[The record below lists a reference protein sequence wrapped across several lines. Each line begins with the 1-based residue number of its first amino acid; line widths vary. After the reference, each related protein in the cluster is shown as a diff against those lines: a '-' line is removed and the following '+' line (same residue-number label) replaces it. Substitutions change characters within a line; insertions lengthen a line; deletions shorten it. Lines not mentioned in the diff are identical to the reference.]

1 MINQIM
7 LALTGVVAIYLTQQ
21 SNDNLKR
28 YACLLAWQGNPF
40 GTMPPIALSSGAYW
54 FCARFIRTPGA

>member
-28 YACLLAWQGNPF
+28 YACLF
-40 GTMPPIALSSGAYW
+40 GIGRATLLVL
-54 FCARFIRTPGA
+54 CRL